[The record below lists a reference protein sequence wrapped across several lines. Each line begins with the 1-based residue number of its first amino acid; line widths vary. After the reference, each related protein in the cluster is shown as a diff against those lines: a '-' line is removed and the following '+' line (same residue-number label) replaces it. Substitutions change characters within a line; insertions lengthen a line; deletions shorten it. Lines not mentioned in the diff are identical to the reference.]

1 MVRRPG
7 ALLTFIYSYVESL
20 RLISPRESAS
30 LDLLL
35 CLRGDGT
42 AVGDVQTAER
52 LGGTLQEATMNGRL
66 GLARVH
72 TRQTEGSGSRRD
84 TQGAEDRPKTEAR
97 LGIIFYCSA
106 RCNLI
111 DHHVGATAPLNHDP
125 HTLRG

>member
-7 ALLTFIYSYVESL
+7 ALLTFIYSYVELL

-66 GLARVH
+66 GLAR
-72 TRQTEGSGSRRD
+72 
-84 TQGAEDRPKTEAR
+84 TQDRPR
-97 LGIIFYCSA
+97 D
-106 RCNLI
+106 R
-111 DHHVGATAPLNHDP
+111 GAGETPRERRIGPRQRRALA
-125 HTLRG
+125 